1 MLENNNKF
9 IFHNIP
15 YKITGYSIITFSD
28 NNADYLNRID
38 EIIENSKFYTP
49 IYGRDFTNTFNMIVS
64 IIQYAD
70 KLTLRR
76 FPDFL
81 FLKFPNSIGTYI
93 CKKHYE

>member
-38 EIIENSKFYTP
+38 EII
-49 IYGRDFTNTFNMIVS
+49 
-64 IIQYAD
+64 
-70 KLTLRR
+70 
-76 FPDFL
+76 
-81 FLKFPNSIGTYI
+81 
-93 CKKHYE
+93 